1 MLNYI
6 LGILFIGLT
15 AQ

>member
-6 LGILFIGLT
+6 
-15 AQ
+15 

>member
-6 LGILFIGLT
+6 R
-15 AQ
+15 

>member
-6 LGILFIGLT
+6 L
-15 AQ
+15 